1 MYSRRLNTERL
12 DRHRDDR
19 MQRLDRDR
27 LDMKVNKHKK
37 NHKSRTIP
45 KKHRGTKKY
54 HIQQLQQKLPYTFK
68 ATNKCRI
75 TTHKLINK
83 TMTEYIPL
91 YFFISFQFVF
101 QGYKIV
107 SVSLIFVPKI

>member
-37 NHKSRTIP
+37 NTNREPYLKNTEALKNTTFSNYNKNYLILS
-45 KKHRGTKKY
+45 K
-54 HIQQLQQKLPYTFK
+54 QQISAESQ
-68 ATNKCRI
+68 
-75 TTHKLINK
+75 LIN
-83 TMTEYIPL
+83 
-91 YFFISFQFVF
+91 S
-101 QGYKIV
+101 
-107 SVSLIFVPKI
+107 